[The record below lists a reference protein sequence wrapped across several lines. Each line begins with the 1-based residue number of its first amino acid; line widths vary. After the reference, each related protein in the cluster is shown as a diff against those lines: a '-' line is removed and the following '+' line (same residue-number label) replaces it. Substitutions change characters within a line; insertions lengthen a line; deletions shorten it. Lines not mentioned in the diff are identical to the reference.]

1 VALPYAAIAVV
12 VNHAAGRGD
21 SSDEVSMEG
30 VARVLETAMDRVRAL
45 IEHVVPRVPLAPRD
59 TALPRRAA
67 VIIGASA
74 DDS

>member
-1 VALPYAAIAVV
+1 
-12 VNHAAGRGD
+12 
-21 SSDEVSMEG
+21 VSME
-30 VARVLETAMDRVRAL
+30 AIANVLETAMDRVRAL